1 MIASKYVLSQEILFD
16 RLKRDMQMERFIAI
30 KKGEMSNYD
39 NKWTKI
45 AATLSFVFVFLLI
58 LLRCALGDGSI
69 VWPVAGGGG
78 GASEM
83 LGIGEVLFYTC
94 VCICVCF

>member
-1 MIASKYVLSQEILFD
+1 MASKYVLSTDILFD

-39 NKWTKI
+39 GEQVDEKSGNSELI
-45 AATLSFVFVFLLI
+45 FFLLI

-69 VWPVAGGGG
+69 V
-78 GASEM
+78 
-83 LGIGEVLFYTC
+83 
-94 VCICVCF
+94 